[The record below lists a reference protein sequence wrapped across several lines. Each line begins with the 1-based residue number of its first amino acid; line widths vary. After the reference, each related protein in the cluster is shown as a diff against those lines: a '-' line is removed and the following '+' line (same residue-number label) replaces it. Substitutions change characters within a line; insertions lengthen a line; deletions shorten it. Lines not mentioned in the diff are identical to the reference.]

1 MKDSPAQVEPK
12 ADVRLPSSQS
22 DLLTPEE
29 LAELTGNTRVDTE
42 AFSFGGRPRT
52 SIAYSWQHEAAAQL
66 HGWKDHAHHA
76 NESYRLTR
84 IDYEAALKAA
94 AEPVKDER
102 TGVTDYQPHR
112 AAMSQYAPAAKKER
126 R

>member
-1 MKDSPAQVEPK
+1 MKESPAQPELK
-12 ADVRLPSSQS
+12 ADVRLPSAQS

-29 LAELTGNTRVDTE
+29 LAELTGNATVERA
-42 AFSFGGRPRT
+42 AFAFGGQPRAAT
-52 SIAYSWQHEAAAQL
+52 VYSWQHEAAAQL

-76 NESYRLTR
+76 NEPFRMTRL
-84 IDYEAALKAA
+84 DYEAALKAA
-94 AEPVKDER
+94 ADPVQDER

-112 AAMSQYAPAAKKER
+112 AAMSQHAPAAKKER